1 MTIPSSHADIVSKV
15 AFWHVATVGPDGDPQ
30 STPVWAG
37 DDADGNIV
45 FSLTKGRQKYRNLV
59 ANPAIAMSAIDPENS
74 YRYLEIRGT
83 VTRIDDDPN
92 NDLINAM
99 AKKYM
104 GVDEYPFHQ
113 TGDERVVIV
122 VTPDHSTYMG

>member
-122 VTPDHSTYMG
+122 VTPEHSTYMG

>member
-1 MTIPSSHADIVSKV
+1 MTIPANYEDIVTKA

-37 DDADGNIV
+37 GDGEGNIV

-59 ANPAIAMSAIDPENS
+59 ANPAIALSAIDPENP

-83 VTRIDDDPN
+83 VKRIDDDPKN
-92 NDLINAM
+92 VFIDSM

-104 GVDEYPFHQ
+104 GVDVYPFHQ
-113 TGDERVVIV
+113 AGDERVVIV
-122 VTPDHSTYMG
+122 VAPEHATHMG